1 MLSTSDFQYLSYLI
15 LFVLAIYFLILT
27 IFFFLRRKEIKK
39 ALKDRPPAFLA
50 NHHVAYD
57 DSSFTFDWTTR
68 IEDVGDSFWN
78 KHLIKGRKRKTF
90 YRYALFIL
98 RLFGLGYYFIYGVII
113 TGSAEHNI
121 FRYFDGW
128 NLILCVLYFGFSSY
142 SSYLLIHHSAQHP
155 ATALDADDEN
165 ASVAASITTI
175 NNDWSYSS
183 RLCAVCA
190 HMLYEIVGSNTIMLL
205 FGELLNINTGLS
217 SNMKSITQITI
228 AFLII
233 ESLLNNIKIRFD
245 QYPATAAWLMCYF
258 LVIWPAV
265 FTGSLSSWPYSLLQ
279 TSSTL
284 CFGNYTILFITSFF
298 SFVFWYFYYKFK
310 RYSLLY
316 CIYGK
321 SAILRAT
328 EEDAA
333 DQNYELQDLQSDAGS
348 SSVGSARQSRRGSNG
363 SGRGSSQ
370 GRGPAA
376 AGDNASQQSGSI
388 AGGDSFYSNNG
399 DAVPPPPR
407 SGNSGNGSSSSSQ
420 QQHFTQMYRP
430 VNQNPLAR
438 PHSNVSINSQ
448 NNNSQNFIQDEE
460 DNQSNASSY
469 YSQQQPYYNGYAPQ
483 HQQPP
488 QGYGQQPPYPYNGQ
502 SMNSMNSTGSFGRQL
517 MQNVYD
523 PDTLNQINLHRR
535 SSSQSVG
542 SNGSTSGYNLPRPPA
557 YGAARRSSQQ
567 FNDLDN
573 DILQYGGLGQLEDP

>member
-15 LFVLAIYFLILT
+15 LFVLAIYFLILSV
-27 IFFFLRRKEIKK
+27 FLVLRRKEIKK

-68 IEDVGDSFWN
+68 IEDIGDSFWN

-90 YRYALFIL
+90 YRYALFLL
-98 RLFGLGYYFIYGVII
+98 RLFGLAYYFIYGIII
-113 TGSAEHNI
+113 TGSAEHTI

-128 NLILCVLYFGFSSY
+128 NVLLCVLYFAFSSY
-142 SSYLLIHHSAQHP
+142 SSYLIIHHVQQHP
-155 ATALDADDEN
+155 AAALDDDTT
-165 ASVAASITTI
+165 SVAASVTTI
-175 NNDWSYSS
+175 NNDWSFSS

-190 HMLYEIVGSNTIMLL
+190 HMLFEIIGASTVMLC

-217 SNMKSITQITI
+217 SNIKHITQVTI
-228 AFLII
+228 AFLIL

-284 CFGNYTILFITSFF
+284 CFSNYTILFVTNFF
-298 SFVFWYFYYKFK
+298 SFVFWYFYYKLK
-310 RYSLLY
+310 RYSLLF

-321 SAILRAT
+321 SAILRAA
-328 EEDAA
+328 EEDTF
-333 DQNYELQDLQSDAGS
+333 DQNYEMQDLHSEGGS
-348 SSVGSARQSRRGSNG
+348 STNSGSRRSRR
-363 SGRGSSQ
+363 SGG
-370 GRGPAA
+370 AA
-376 AGDNASQQSGSI
+376 AAVADDNASQQSGSI
-388 AGGDSFYSNNG
+388 AGGESFYSNNG
-399 DAVPPPPR
+399 GDGVVPP
-407 SGNSGNGSSSSSQ
+407 GNASSASSQ
-420 QQHFTQMYRP
+420 QRQHFTQMYRP
-430 VNQNPLAR
+430 VAHNPLAR
-438 PHSNVSINSQ
+438 PHSNISINSQ
-448 NNNSQNFIQDEE
+448 NGNNHNYIQDEE
-460 DNQSNASSY
+460 DDNQSNASSY
-469 YSQQQPYYNGYAPQ
+469 YSQQQQ
-483 HQQPP
+483 QQQQPP
-488 QGYGQQPPYPYNGQ
+488 YFNGYSQHPPQHPGYSQPHGYPYNGQ
-502 SMNSMNSTGSFGRQL
+502 STNSMNSTGSFGRQL

-523 PDTLNQINLHRR
+523 PDTLNAINLHRR

-542 SNGSTSGYNLPRPPA
+542 SNGSTSGYNLPRPPG

-573 DILQYGGLGQLEDP
+573 DISLYGGLGQMEDV